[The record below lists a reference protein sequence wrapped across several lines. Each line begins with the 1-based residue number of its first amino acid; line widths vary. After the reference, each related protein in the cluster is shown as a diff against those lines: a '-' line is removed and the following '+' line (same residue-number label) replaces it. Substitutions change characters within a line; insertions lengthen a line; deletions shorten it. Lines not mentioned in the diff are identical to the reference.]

1 MIIKLGIIGFGGMGK
16 WHAQNAPRADVEIAA
31 VCDIA
36 EEKQKV
42 IFDRFVKLNTF
53 VQGTGLGLS
62 ICKSLVKQMGGQIGV
77 NSKEGEGSCFWF
89 THPISLTQTEKKR
102 NNPEN

>member
-36 EEKQKV
+36 EEKQKEA
-42 IFDRFVKLNTF
+42 IE
-53 VQGTGLGLS
+53 
-62 ICKSLVKQMGGQIGV
+62 MG
-77 NSKEGEGSCFWF
+77 
-89 THPISLTQTEKKR
+89 
-102 NNPEN
+102 